1 MPIAMPELQPP
12 PTTEPAPEPAP
23 ASENVTLFSF
33 IHQVGTGW
41 DLERKIAFGS
51 LARRYAKAMGVV
63 FEVVS
68 EPGFGRL
75 FAFPLTVLEGLLLQ
89 NKQFQHRPPDVDAT
103 DFSRLLQELSQK
115 PGHASLTPDEVRDFA
130 RERGFFRRLFA
141 NDSIA
146 SQRSSFGWL
155 CERFGGH
162 RTPSGLVF
170 HVHGSGRDRRYSIS
184 KPPGM
189 SSEHDTPTFPG
200 RMTIQPSN

>member
-1 MPIAMPELQPP
+1 M
-12 PTTEPAPEPAP
+12 PTTMSESQPLPAPEPVS
-23 ASENVTLFSF
+23 ASENVTLLFF
-33 IHQVGTGW
+33 IQQVGTNW

-63 FEVVS
+63 FEVVQ

-75 FAFPLTVLEGLLLQ
+75 FAFPLTVLESLLLQ
-89 NKQFQHRPPDVDAT
+89 NKQFQHRPPDVDAVE
-103 DFSRLLQELSQK
+103 FSQLLQELSQK
-115 PGHASLTPDEVRDFA
+115 PSHASLTPDEVRNFA
-130 RERGFFRRLFA
+130 QERGFFRRLFA

-162 RTPSGLVF
+162 RFPNGLVF
-170 HVHGSGRDRRYSIS
+170 HVHGSGRDRRFSIS

-200 RMTIQPSN
+200 RTSIQSSN

>member
-1 MPIAMPELQPP
+1 MSETQ
-12 PTTEPAPEPAP
+12 TSSTPEPEQTSAP
-23 ASENVTLFSF
+23 ENVTLFSF
-33 IHQVGTGW
+33 IHQIGAGW
-41 DLERKIAFGS
+41 DLERKIEFGS

-75 FAFPLTVLEGLLLQ
+75 FAFPRTVLEGLLLQ
-89 NKQFQHRPPDVDAT
+89 NKQFQRRPADADAS
-103 DFSRLLQELSQK
+103 DFSQLLHELSQK
-115 PGHASLTPDEVRDFA
+115 PKLTELTPDEVREYA

-162 RTPSGLVF
+162 RFPSGLVF

-184 KPPGM
+184 KPPVLNSDRDT
-189 SSEHDTPTFPG
+189 SSTFPV
-200 RMTIQPSN
+200 RMTLQPSN